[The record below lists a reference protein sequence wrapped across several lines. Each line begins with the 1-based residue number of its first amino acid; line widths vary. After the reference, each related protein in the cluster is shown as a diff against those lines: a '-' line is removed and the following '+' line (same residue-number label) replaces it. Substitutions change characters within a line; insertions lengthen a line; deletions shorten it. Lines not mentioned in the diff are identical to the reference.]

1 INLRIMDSPQ
11 LSLLNETTFKTQLE
25 DLWEKTGI
33 DEWLNNLLAITG
45 MERFPSTWG
54 IVIIMLVFV
63 IIIKILLDIFLKTEV
78 GLAIRATGDNQRLIC
93 SFSSNT
99 DWLMILGVGISNG
112 LVALSGA
119 LIAQHGGV
127 SDVSMGIGM
136 IIIGLPS
143 VIIGE
148 GLFGSKTIEKPPCCA
163 INSPDN
169 A

>member
-1 INLRIMDSPQ
+1 WKFCYRGSCGSCFGTARTISDNCNRIGDTGRFYCRLYYWNFTYKGKINNLLSGILMLIELYSINLRIMDSPQ

-78 GLAIRATGDNQRLIC
+78 
-93 SFSSNT
+93 
-99 DWLMILGVGISNG
+99 
-112 LVALSGA
+112 
-119 LIAQHGGV
+119 
-127 SDVSMGIGM
+127 
-136 IIIGLPS
+136 
-143 VIIGE
+143 
-148 GLFGSKTIEKPPCCA
+148 
-163 INSPDN
+163 
-169 A
+169 